1 MNNLRTFYTLVATQ
15 TLSLI
20 GSRMTGIALGIW
32 IFNET
37 GNTTPLLLVAFFMTI
52 PFMLGGSVAGVLA
65 DRFERRKLLMLSDF
79 GQSLPTMALIAS
91 FSTGNFEIWQL
102 YVAAIIQ
109 AAFATVQEP
118 AFAASMTLLVPD
130 EQRDR
135 ANAIRQLTGPTA
147 GIIAPVVT
155 GLVYSL
161 IGVVGVMTIDLTTF
175 LIAVGV
181 VSLMYIPNPAQTAEG
196 EQSSGSVWKEVAS
209 GFRFIWARPQL
220 FVILIYC
227 TLLNFLIA
235 GPMELSIPYIK
246 TLTGSETWV
255 GTLMGVMNLGPILGG
270 ILLGIWGGTKPR
282 IHTIMIGLLMTGA
295 AVMLYGVVR
304 TPLGLGLALFFL
316 LLPIPIV
323 NALFM
328 SILQAKVPPDMQ
340 GRVFSVVMQ
349 MAMLATPLSFL
360 VTGPLVDEFFEPAV
374 GVGAWDMVEPLV
386 GAEAG
391 SGMGL
396 LLFLAGGLLVFL
408 TAAAYAH
415 PKIRSMEA
423 DLPDYAAQPVFL
435 QEDAVPAFGD

>member
-79 GQSLPTMALIAS
+79 GQSLPTMALIAG

-135 ANAIRQLTGPTA
+135 ANAIRQLTGPMA

-161 IGVVGVMTIDLTTF
+161 IGVVGVMAIDLTTF
-175 LIAVGV
+175 L
-181 VSLMYIPNPAQTAEG
+181 
-196 EQSSGSVWKEVAS
+196 
-209 GFRFIWARPQL
+209 F
-220 FVILIYC
+220 
-227 TLLNFLIA
+227 A
-235 GPMELSIPYIK
+235 GPMELLIPYIK

-255 GTLMGVMNLGPILGG
+255 GTLM
-270 ILLGIWGGTKPR
+270 GIWGGTKPR
-282 IHTIMIGLLMTGA
+282 IHTIMIGLLMTSA

-360 VTGPLVDEFFEPAV
+360 VTGPLVDEFFDPAV
-374 GVGAWDMVEPLV
+374 GVGAWEMVEPLV

-396 LLFLAGGLLVFL
+396 LIIL

-423 DLPDYAAQPVFL
+423 DLPDYAAQPIFL
-435 QEDAVPAFGD
+435 LEDAVSAFGD